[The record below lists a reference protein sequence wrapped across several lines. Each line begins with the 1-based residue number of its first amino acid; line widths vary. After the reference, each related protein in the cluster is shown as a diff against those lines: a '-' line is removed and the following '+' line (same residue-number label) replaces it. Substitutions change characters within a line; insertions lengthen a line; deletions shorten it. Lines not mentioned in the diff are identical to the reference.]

1 MGSHRIEPSLVLQN
15 AAKAEKDR
23 TLGLFDLTILGV
35 GAIIGTGILV
45 LTGIVAAQ
53 DAGPAVTLSFLIAA
67 TASCLIGLCYAE
79 LTTSIPNSG
88 GAYIYTWFQLAG
100 CLPSLLAGP
109 YWGSMSQQPRP
120 WLTGGR
126 AMLSPSYMN

>member
-88 GAYIYTWFQLAG
+88 GAYIYTWVSIG
-100 CLPSLLAGP
+100 RLPAFFTGWTLLGVYVATTATVANG
-109 YWGSMSQQPRP
+109 W
-120 WLTGGR
+120 TGYVKSF
-126 AMLSPSYMN
+126 LL

>member
-67 TASCLIGLCYAE
+67 TACCLIGLCYAE
-79 LTTSIPNSG
+79 LTTILVGRISILG
-88 GAYIYTWFQLAG
+88 FQLAG

-109 YWGSMSQQPRP
+109 YWGSMSRQPRP

>member
-67 TASCLIGLCYAE
+67 TASCLIGLCYPEFWWGVYLYLGFNWPA
-79 LTTSIPNSG
+79 
-88 GAYIYTWFQLAG
+88 A
-100 CLPSLLAGP
+100 CLL
-109 YWGSMSQQPRP
+109 YWLD
-120 WLTGGR
+120 LTGGLCR
-126 AMLSPSYMN
+126 DNRDRG